1 MLPQSCKDIHSP
13 LSHELMLNNKN
24 IESSKNLSLFNNVCC
39 LDYLINIEEY
49 YSDNMLEII
58 FYKKFIKLI
67 YELDKN
73 NRLDFPNYNKE
84 SLIKF
89 IILLNKTSCYYYTH
103 LKIKYSK
110 YLCNLC
116 IKTCQ
121 IIFQSENDNA
131 NPINQY
137 QNNGQ
142 FPKEIN
148 IKNLISDIYNNA
160 CCNYLKTFSFNKC
173 LKFMEYSYKNID
185 DNDINNK
192 MIYYNNSIIV
202 STKNIINYDNINNS
216 IKTLEQLIHTRKN
229 YFNNI
234 YCDKSYCNNGD
245 NSEIIKAKLETNKE
259 NYKSFKLLCFIMYNY
274 VLFVENIFKEKE
286 KAKNLFKINY
296 EYVCTFLG
304 RTSFEAQKFLI
315 RLNDKI
321 KNKRLN
327 YKIYE
332 DNKKIKSKSNNN
344 YRHSEHDINLRINN
358 ILERIEEFEGILHN
372 EKILNIIKEK
382 NLNNEKISKNNNNNN
397 EIVNTNYNLLEEK
410 NTNNK
415 ININN
420 AENFIKKGNDNINK
434 IINKENKK
442 EKENINPQKKE
453 KERITFDMMDNII
466 EEFKKESQEK
476 LEANKK
482 LKEEQDKKK
491 LDNINK
497 ENNNIN
503 LTKTNS
509 ENLNPNDNSV
519 PKKPPRIK
527 KLFQKVLG
535 HCHRG
540 TKQTQLGELFQSL
553 MGSKTEDKKEEND
566 IKIEDKKDEI
576 KVGKEKENNF
586 INLDD
591 DNESKNSD
599 EDNNKENNKE
609 NENKI
614 NDNSNSSQNCGF
626 GFKININLD
635 PSSYSYDATTLYQE
649 IEN

>member
-1 MLPQSCKDIHSP
+1 MLPQSCTDIHSL
-13 LSHELMLNNKN
+13 LSHELMLNNKT
-24 IESSKNLSLFNNVCC
+24 IEPSKNLSLFNNICC
-39 LDYLINIEEY
+39 FDYLINIEEY
-49 YSDNMLEII
+49 YSDNMLEIY

-67 YELDKN
+67 YELDKQN
-73 NRLDFPNYNKE
+73 HLDFPNYNKE

-89 IILLNKTSCYYYTH
+89 IRILNKTSCYYYFH

-110 YLCNLC
+110 YLCNLSVK
-116 IKTCQ
+116 ICQ
-121 IIFQSENDNA
+121 IIFQPENENV
-131 NPINQY
+131 NPINSF

-142 FPKEIN
+142 FSNDIN
-148 IKNLISDIYNNA
+148 MKNLICDIYNNA

-173 LKFMEYSYKNID
+173 LKFLEYSYKNLD

-192 MIYYNNSIIV
+192 MIYYNNLIII
-202 STKNIINYDNINNS
+202 STKNIINYDNINSS
-216 IKTLEQLIHTRKN
+216 IKTLEQLIQTRKN
-229 YFNNI
+229 YFSNT

-245 NSEIIKAKLETNKE
+245 NSEIIKTKLKSKEE

-274 VLFVENIFKEKE
+274 VLFVEHIFKQKE
-286 KAKNLFKINY
+286 KAKNLCKMYY
-296 EYVCTFLG
+296 EYVFAFLG
-304 RTSFEAQKFLI
+304 KTSFEAQKFLI
-315 RLNDKI
+315 RLNDEI

-327 YKIYE
+327 YKIDE
-332 DNKKIKSKSNNN
+332 DNKKIKSKNNKN

-372 EKILNIIKEK
+372 EKILKIIKEK
-382 NLNNEKISKNNNNNN
+382 NLNNENININNNDEISKNNNN
-397 EIVNTNYNLLEEK
+397 LLEED
-410 NTNNK
+410 NINIK
-415 ININN
+415 INITNEN
-420 AENFIKKGNDNINK
+420 NFIQKENNNINK
-434 IINKENKK
+434 EIINKENNNEKQKINQPKK
-442 EKENINPQKKE
+442 ERE
-453 KERITFDMMDNII
+453 KITFDMMDNII

-503 LTKTNS
+503 LAKRIS
-509 ENLNPNDNSV
+509 ENLNTNDNSV

-535 HCHRG
+535 NSHRG
-540 TKQTQLGELFQSL
+540 SKQTKLGELFQSL
-553 MGSKTEDKKEEND
+553 MGSNNEEKKEENE
-566 IKIEDKKDEI
+566 IKIEEKKDEI

-599 EDNNKENNKE
+599 EDINKEDKKE
-609 NENKI
+609 EKNKI
-614 NDNSNSSQNCGF
+614 NDNTNNNQNCGY

-649 IEN
+649 VEN

>member
-1 MLPQSCKDIHSP
+1 MLPQSCTDIHSP
-13 LSHELMLNNKN
+13 LSNELILNNKT
-24 IESSKNLSLFNNVCC
+24 IESSKNVSLFNNICC
-39 LDYLINIEEY
+39 FNFLINIEEY
-49 YSDNMLEII
+49 YSDNMQEIY

-67 YELDKN
+67 YELDKQN
-73 NRLDFPNYNKE
+73 YLDFPNYKKE

-89 IILLNKTSCYYYTH
+89 IRILNKTSCYYYSH

-110 YLCNLC
+110 YLCNLSVK
-116 IKTCQ
+116 ISQ
-121 IIFQSENDNA
+121 IIFQSENENT
-131 NPINQY
+131 NPINPF

-142 FPKEIN
+142 FPNDIN
-148 IKNLISDIYNNA
+148 IKNLICNIYNNA

-173 LKFMEYSYKNID
+173 IKFLEYSYKNLD

-192 MIYYNNSIIV
+192 MIYYNNLIIISI
-202 STKNIINYDNINNS
+202 KNIINYDNIKSS
-216 IKTLEQLIHTRKN
+216 IKTLDQLIQTRKN

-234 YCDKSYCNNGD
+234 YCDKSYCINGD
-245 NSEIIKAKLETNKE
+245 NSEIIKTKLRTNEE

-274 VLFVENIFKEKE
+274 ILFVENILKQKE
-286 KAKNLFKINY
+286 KAKNLCKIYY
-296 EYVCTFLG
+296 EYVCAFLG
-304 RTSFEAQKFLI
+304 KTSFEAQKFLI
-315 RLNDKI
+315 RLNDEI

-327 YKIYE
+327 YKIDE
-332 DNKKIKSKSNNN
+332 DNKKIKSKNNKN

-372 EKILNIIKEK
+372 EKILDIIKGK
-382 NLNNEKISKNNNNNN
+382 NLNNEKININNNDEISKNNNN
-397 EIVNTNYNLLEEK
+397 LFEEE
-410 NTNNK
+410 NINIK
-415 ININN
+415 INITNENN
-420 AENFIKKGNDNINK
+420 IIPKENNNINK
-434 IINKENKK
+434 EIINKENKN
-442 EKENINPQKKE
+442 EKENINQPKKE
-453 KERITFDMMDNII
+453 REKITFDMMDNII

-491 LDNINK
+491 LDIINK

-503 LTKTNS
+503 LAKTIS

-535 HCHRG
+535 NSHRG
-540 TKQTQLGELFQSL
+540 SKQTKLGELFQSL
-553 MGSKTEDKKEEND
+553 MGSNNEEKKEENE
-566 IKIEDKKDEI
+566 IKIEVKKDEI

-599 EDNNKENNKE
+599 EDINKDDKKE
-609 NENKI
+609 EKNKI
-614 NDNSNSSQNCGF
+614 NDNTNNNQNCGY

-649 IEN
+649 VEN